1 MITII
6 PGWFLSVI
14 ILISAVHYDVAQA
27 KSRTATAVA
36 CGKELQQQCSGVPVQ
51 GNNML
56 GCLQKAKVSR
66 RCAAAA
72 HHIVRVCDRDAVQ
85 YCQGVV
91 AGQGNILGCLTT
103 ARGTISPQC
112 NAALDAV
119 FARP

>member
-1 MITII
+1 MRKSACYSTMITII

-85 YCQGVV
+85 YCQV
-91 AGQGNILGCLTT
+91 AHRCGSASGLKSSAHIEG
-103 ARGTISPQC
+103 
-112 NAALDAV
+112 
-119 FARP
+119 